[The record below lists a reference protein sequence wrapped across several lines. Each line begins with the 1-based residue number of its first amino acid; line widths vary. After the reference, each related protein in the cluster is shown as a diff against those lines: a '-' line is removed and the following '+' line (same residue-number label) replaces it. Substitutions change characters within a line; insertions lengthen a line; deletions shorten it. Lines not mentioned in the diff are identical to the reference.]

1 MTECTPLGGKRAFS
15 YWSQRPRGW
24 SMPQLIGVN
33 FLSGLSTA
41 EPSENRKIKQDNLH
55 LSVCLSVSGDKKRVT
70 RAVCAV
76 PLPLTY
82 FPLCA
87 CRSSRATLIRV
98 LSALL
103 RPNPCICSES

>member
-1 MTECTPLGGKRAFS
+1 MTECAPLGEKGVFG

-24 SMPQLIGVN
+24 TLPTPIGVN
-33 FLSGLSTA
+33 FLPRLSTA
-41 EPSENRKIKQDNLH
+41 KPSENRKIKQDNLH

-98 LSALL
+98 LSAPL